1 MFKRIT
7 YIDNVFIIAK
17 YFFEEVRMKALIKII
32 FTVFTVTS
40 LSFAIDESN
49 KANYDLATRFAPY
62 KIKKMTYSTS
72 INPKWIKGS
81 NRFWYE
87 WKTSNGSAFYIVD
100 PLKGIKEKLFDND
113 KIAAE
118 LTRLTLDPWDGKHLP
133 IEKIKFIKKI
143 LFNLMLPHHK
153 MKKKLMKKLRI
164 NKMKKGR
171 RKK

>member
-1 MFKRIT
+1 MFNRIT
-7 YIDNVFIIAK
+7 YIDNKLIISK
-17 YFFEEVRMKALIKII
+17 YFFEFEEVQMKALNKII
-32 FTVFTVTS
+32 STLIIATS
-40 LSFAIDESN
+40 LSFAIDENN

-72 INPKWIKGS
+72 LNPKWIEGT

-87 WKTSNGSAFYIVD
+87 WKSSDGSAFYIVD
-100 PLKGIKEKLFDND
+100 PLKGVKEKLFDND

-133 IEKIKFIKKI
+133 IEKIKI
-143 LFNLMLPHHK
+143 LFNLMSLHRK
-153 MKKKLMKKLRI
+153 MKKKVMKILKI